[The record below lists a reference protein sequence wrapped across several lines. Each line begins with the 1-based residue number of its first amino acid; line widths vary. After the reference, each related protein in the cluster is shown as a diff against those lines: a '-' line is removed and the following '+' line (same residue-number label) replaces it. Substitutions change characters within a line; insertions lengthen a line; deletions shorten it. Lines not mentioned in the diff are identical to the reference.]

1 MSRILILGAHGQ
13 IARLVTERL
22 LKETDNELTLFL
34 RRASRL
40 HIADPARE
48 SVIEGDVNDYA
59 ALVAAMRGQDVVYA
73 NLGGVFEPMA
83 ANIVRAMDETG
94 VGRLIYVT
102 GLGLYH
108 EVPGEFGRWN
118 EQTCGEDVMDDT
130 RRAAAIIEGSDVNYT
145 IIRAAWMTNDPTVDY
160 ETTQKGEPFRGTI
173 ISRASIADYI
183 MRLLADPGFDNH
195 ASVGINQPD
204 TDGDRPM
211 Y

>member
-22 LKETDNELTLFL
+22 LEETDDELTLFL
-34 RRASRL
+34 RRANRL
-40 HIADPARE
+40 QVADPARE

-59 ALVAAMRGQDVVYA
+59 ALAAAMRGQDVVYA

-130 RRAAAIIEGSDVNYT
+130 RRAAAIIEGSDINYT
-145 IIRAAWMTNDPTVDY
+145 IIRAAWMTNDPAVDY

-183 MRLLADPGFDNH
+183 MRLLADPGLDNH
-195 ASVGINQPD
+195 ASVGIDQPG

-211 Y
+211 F